1 MSHAS
6 QGQEAVSTLDSFDLT
21 EESSPT
27 PAKSTM
33 NRVVAAC
40 MVGNALE
47 WYDFAIYGFF
57 AEMIGRQFFPA
68 SSGSAQILMS
78 LMIFAAGF
86 LARPVG
92 AILFGRIGDKTSRK
106 DALLYSIYLMAIP
119 TFLIGCWPPYSW
131 IGLAAPV
138 GLVVLRILQGIA
150 IGGEFTGSIVF
161 LVEHAEKNKRG
172 LAGSWASFSLIA
184 GVLLGSGV
192 ATLFSYIIPA
202 DQLETWGWRVPFLLS
217 IIGSWIGGYIRRN
230 LVDPKIYLEQ
240 KSKLKRMDV
249 KQLFKE
255 EMRGIAVV
263 ICLDF
268 LTAVGFFMLAIFM
281 PIFFKNF
288 LHLPAYEVQLIHTI
302 NMCVFAIAAIGGGMA
317 ADRINPLHG
326 VIWPSLGF
334 VLGSVPLFKMLVAS
348 PSLGLACG
356 VEGALCVLMGW
367 FFGTL
372 PSLLC
377 CIFPTVT
384 RFSGVSIGHNLSM
397 AIFGG
402 TAPYAATYLINH
414 TNGNLVSPAWM
425 LVLAALLTGLS
436 VKWLRNYRTDW

>member
-1 MSHAS
+1 MS
-6 QGQEAVSTLDSFDLT
+6 QTVSAT
-21 EESSPT
+21 SSMDNMETVPQRT
-27 PAKSTM
+27 SM

-57 AEMIGRQFFPA
+57 AEMIGRQFFPS

-86 LARPVG
+86 LARPIG
-92 AILFGRIGDKTSRK
+92 AVLFGRIGDKTSRK

-131 IGLAAPV
+131 IGLAAPL
-138 GLVVLRILQGIA
+138 GLVFLRILQGIA

-161 LVEHAEKNKRG
+161 LVEHAEKNRRG

-192 ATLFSYIIPA
+192 ATLFSYMLSM
-202 DQLETWGWRVPFLLS
+202 DQLEAWGWRVPFLLS
-217 IIGSWIGGYIRRN
+217 IVGSWIGGYIRRH

-240 KSKLKRMDV
+240 KSKLKRMDL
-249 KQLFKE
+249 KQLFRQE
-255 EMRGIAVV
+255 VRGIGVV

-281 PIFFKNF
+281 PLFFKNF
-288 LHLPAYEVQLIHTI
+288 LHLPPHAVQLMHTM
-302 NMCVFAIAAIGGGMA
+302 NMCVFAVASLCGGMA
-317 ADRINPLHG
+317 ADRMNPLHG

-334 VLGSVPLFKMLVAS
+334 ALMSVPLFTALVAS
-348 PSLGLACG
+348 PTLMLACS
-356 VEGALCVLMGW
+356 VEGVLCVLMGW

-414 TNGNLVSPAWM
+414 TGGNLVAPAWM
-425 LVLAALLTGLS
+425 LVGAALLTFLS
-436 VKWLRNYRTDW
+436 VKWLRHYRTDWSC